1 MYRLQELA
9 RQGSLSDAFIAG
21 GDDEG
26 LHPGTEEEEGEEVEV
41 EEEEDEGG
49 RCSHD
54 GDEDGTR
61 SENAFQEGEM
71 DWIYQRSEKDH
82 GEEEQ
87 EEEEQEQ
94 EQEEEEEEEEMK
106 REYNRCLIASQ
117 PRVSFSSPSH
127 PELNGACKSEGGWV
141 TGGGE
146 SEQEEAEEE
155 EEEKEE
161 VPGRNGQIAE
171 EQKEELV
178 FHLLHLESQVRAT
191 QFSSTEDELERRG
204 DDDCEREGGARG
216 EKMAARLCRLAE
228 QVSAG
233 EFSSTDDEREESPGR
248 SGAGMRGREDEGGSS
263 GMLEKE
269 TFLWSSEAESAIQ
282 PSQLQD
288 LASLVND
295 SQFSSMEDELDW
307 AGVGDD
313 GGGGGG
319 GGGRRRIGRW
329 GALNRS
335 NRERKGRKIEERRFM
350 RLERDGVS
358 MESTAERKKGM
369 VDLARG
375 ILDLL
380 DAQEAEGI
388 PKAVDDV
395 AQAMEEVTGESQDQ
409 EGDHAESSDR
419 SGHEKVESDGI
430 MNTAREEGGSHLY
443 DLDGEMAV
451 LSMAVGERGGP
462 ASQERD
468 LPETV
473 GGQGDGSTLDLLCS
487 SERDLGCEMRTGGDR
502 MAVGSEEQGAG
513 DSGSLSGD
521 IHPEDQTS
529 ILSPEE
535 IQNVR
540 EPGHSERDIEA
551 LV

>member
-1 MYRLQELA
+1 MSFLNLQKCDRNHQDANNGNHTATSQSQHASATASDTLTSEAATPDPCDLEGGVRRREGSVMGEELVYRLQELA

-171 EQKEELV
+171 EQKE
-178 FHLLHLESQVRAT
+178 
-191 QFSSTEDELERRG
+191 
-204 DDDCEREGGARG
+204 
-216 EKMAARLCRLAE
+216 
-228 QVSAG
+228 
-233 EFSSTDDEREESPGR
+233 
-248 SGAGMRGREDEGGSS
+248 
-263 GMLEKE
+263 
-269 TFLWSSEAESAIQ
+269 
-282 PSQLQD
+282 
-288 LASLVND
+288 
-295 SQFSSMEDELDW
+295 
-307 AGVGDD
+307 
-313 GGGGGG
+313 
-319 GGGRRRIGRW
+319 
-329 GALNRS
+329 
-335 NRERKGRKIEERRFM
+335 
-350 RLERDGVS
+350 
-358 MESTAERKKGM
+358 
-369 VDLARG
+369 
-375 ILDLL
+375 
-380 DAQEAEGI
+380 
-388 PKAVDDV
+388 
-395 AQAMEEVTGESQDQ
+395 
-409 EGDHAESSDR
+409 
-419 SGHEKVESDGI
+419 
-430 MNTAREEGGSHLY
+430 
-443 DLDGEMAV
+443 
-451 LSMAVGERGGP
+451 
-462 ASQERD
+462 
-468 LPETV
+468 
-473 GGQGDGSTLDLLCS
+473 
-487 SERDLGCEMRTGGDR
+487 
-502 MAVGSEEQGAG
+502 
-513 DSGSLSGD
+513 
-521 IHPEDQTS
+521 
-529 ILSPEE
+529 
-535 IQNVR
+535 
-540 EPGHSERDIEA
+540 
-551 LV
+551 